1 MKLFYYNVEKIN
13 LKSGPFVKNP
23 TEYKEN
29 YLGEQKPH
37 GKVAE
42 QLGQFNLGPKELG
55 GQVRCERGFVQT
67 LDDPRRFITNYHI
80 K

>member
-1 MKLFYYNVEKIN
+1 M
-13 LKSGPFVKNP
+13 
-23 TEYKEN
+23 
-29 YLGEQKPH
+29 GEQKPH
-37 GKVAE
+37 GKIAE

-67 LDDPRRFITNYHI
+67 LDDPRRFVTNYRI